1 MLSTFD
7 AAVIGLGAIG
17 LPVSINL
24 SRSFK
29 VQAWN
34 RSAIHN
40 QQLSDSSVEMVRD
53 LSDLDTSNYLI
64 VLSDQE
70 SIFELLNNG
79 FIEILKPDDL
89 LIILSSI
96 SPDAMHEI
104 NAKVQTQGARAIDA
118 PVSGGDVGAQRG
130 QLSIMLAGDPVDCAR
145 AERLLVK
152 TAKSIRFV
160 GSLGQAQTLKAC
172 NQIIV
177 GAHLVALAEA
187 LTLARRN
194 GISDQDFFDVIS
206 TGLAGSAVI
215 NTKWEKVVSGDFS
228 KGGKSEYQL
237 KDLKIAL
244 DIAKKISVTL
254 PLSETVTKIYEVHKE
269 LGHAALDHSSV
280 LLQYMDANEI

>member
-79 FIEILKPDDL
+79 FREILKPDDL
-89 LIILSSI
+89 VIILSSI
-96 SPDAMHEI
+96 SPDVMHEI
-104 NAKVQTQGARAIDA
+104 HARVQTQGARAIDA

-152 TAKSIRFV
+152 TAKSIRYV

-254 PLSETVTKIYEVHKE
+254 PLSETVTKIFEVHKE
-269 LGHAALDHSSV
+269 LGHADLDHSSII
-280 LLQYMDANEI
+280 LQYLDANEI

>member
-1 MLSTFD
+1 LASLD
-7 AAVIGLGAIG
+7 VGVIGLGAIG

-34 RSAIHN
+34 RSALQN
-40 QQLSDSSVEMVRD
+40 QQLSDSSVQIVKD
-53 LSDLDTSNYLI
+53 LKGFDTSNYLI

-70 SIFELLNNG
+70 SIFELLNKG
-79 FIEILKPDDL
+79 LLEILEPDDL
-89 LIILSSI
+89 VIVLSSI

-104 NAKVQTQGARAIDA
+104 QARVQTRGARAIDA
-118 PVSGGDVGAQRG
+118 PVSGGDVGAQRAE
-130 QLSIMLAGDPVDCAR
+130 LSIMLAGDPVDCAR
-145 AERLLVK
+145 AETFLVK
-152 TAKSIRFV
+152 TARTTRYV

-215 NTKWEKVVSGDFS
+215 NTKWEKVVSGEFS

-237 KDLKIAL
+237 KDMKIAL

-280 LLQYMDANEI
+280 LLQYLDANEI

>member
-1 MLSTFD
+1 MASFD
-7 AAVIGLGAIG
+7 VGVIGLGAIG

-34 RSAIHN
+34 RSALQN
-40 QQLSDSSVEMVRD
+40 QQLSDSSVEIVRD
-53 LSDLDTSNYLI
+53 LKGFDTSNYLI

-70 SIFELLNNG
+70 SIFELLNKG
-79 FIEILKPDDL
+79 LLEILKPDDL
-89 LIILSSI
+89 VIVLSSI

-104 NAKVQTQGARAIDA
+104 QARVQTRGARAIDA
-118 PVSGGDVGAQRG
+118 PVSGGDVGAQRAE
-130 QLSIMLAGDPVDCAR
+130 LSIMLAGDPVDCAR
-145 AERLLVK
+145 AETFLVK
-152 TAKSIRFV
+152 TARTIRYV

-215 NTKWEKVVSGDFS
+215 NTKWEKVVSGEFS
-228 KGGKSEYQL
+228 NGGKSEYQL
-237 KDLKIAL
+237 KDMKIAL
-244 DIAKKISVTL
+244 DIARKISLTL
-254 PLSETVTKIYEVHKE
+254 PLSETVTKIYEVHRQ

-280 LLQYMDANEI
+280 LLQYLDANEI

>member
-1 MLSTFD
+1 MASFD
-7 AAVIGLGAIG
+7 VGVIGLGAIG

-34 RSAIHN
+34 RSALQN
-40 QQLSDSSVEMVRD
+40 QQLSDSSVQIVKD
-53 LSDLDTSNYLI
+53 LKGFDTSNYLI

-70 SIFELLNNG
+70 SIFELLNKG
-79 FIEILKPDDL
+79 LLEILEPDDL
-89 LIILSSI
+89 VIVLSSI

-104 NAKVQTQGARAIDA
+104 QARVQTRGARAIDA
-118 PVSGGDVGAQRG
+118 PVSGGDVGAQRAE
-130 QLSIMLAGDPVDCAR
+130 LSIMLAGDPVDCAR
-145 AERLLVK
+145 AETFLVK
-152 TAKSIRFV
+152 TARTTRYV
-160 GSLGQAQTLKAC
+160 GSLGKAQTLKAC

-215 NTKWEKVVSGDFS
+215 NTKWEKVVSGEFS

-237 KDLKIAL
+237 KDMKIAL

-280 LLQYMDANEI
+280 LLQYLDANEI

>member
-1 MLSTFD
+1 
-7 AAVIGLGAIG
+7 
-17 LPVSINL
+17 
-24 SRSFK
+24 
-29 VQAWN
+29 
-34 RSAIHN
+34 
-40 QQLSDSSVEMVRD
+40 VRD
-53 LSDLDTSNYLI
+53 LKGFDTSNYLI

-70 SIFELLNNG
+70 SISELLNKG
-79 FIEILKPDDL
+79 LLEILKPDDL
-89 LIILSSI
+89 VIVLSSI

-104 NAKVQTQGARAIDA
+104 QARVQTRGARAIDA
-118 PVSGGDVGAQRG
+118 PVSGGDVGAQRAE
-130 QLSIMLAGDPVDCAR
+130 LSIMLAGDPVDCAR
-145 AERLLVK
+145 AETFLVK
-152 TAKSIRFV
+152 TARTTRYV

-215 NTKWEKVVSGDFS
+215 NTKWEKVVSGNFS

-237 KDLKIAL
+237 KDMKIAL

-269 LGHAALDHSSV
+269 LGHADLDHSSV
-280 LLQYMDANEI
+280 LLQYLDANEI